1 MPSRKPFFAP
11 APNPT
16 RAQSVDVRQSLF
28 AIRKV
33 PTARPVVVVKDKAKN
48 KYARQSDPKSV
59 LSF

>member
-33 PTARPVVVVKDKAKN
+33 PTARPVVKDKAKD